1 MCVVTGGTDIEWLL
15 KGEYGKT
22 CYSWAIWK
30 KKKKHSYIEIDKKFW
45 MNWYKCLSMLLSKW
59 QVGGVLLKTQ

>member
-30 KKKKHSYIEIDKKFW
+30 KKKI
-45 MNWYKCLSMLLSKW
+45 
-59 QVGGVLLKTQ
+59 VVLIIVEWNEFFEKTKSVW